1 MKLRDYLKQFEG
13 LDLNLEVYKY
23 NPPAE
28 GWESETEYPEA
39 TRIDG
44 EKPFELVYANSLA
57 KDVFYIRSDE
67 ELNPR
72 FDELIILV

>member
-1 MKLRDYLKQFEG
+1 MKLREYLKQFEG
-13 LDLNLEVYKY
+13 LDPELEVYKY

-39 TRIDG
+39 TRIDDQCY
-44 EKPFELVYANSLA
+44 ELVYANNLA
-57 KDVFYIRSDE
+57 KDVFYIRSNE
-67 ELNPR
+67 EFNPR